1 MYFINIHEISYFY
14 EFKDCGIQR
23 DFKPI
28 GHKGMFE
35 NKPFIKNRKIF
46 LELPFDRK
54 GGGSKIFEKDS
65 PKTFII
71 SRFYRTYLFKQSP
84 SVSVGVKRL

>member
-1 MYFINIHEISYFY
+1 SSYPESWLPIDSEINTKCNCSA
-14 EFKDCGIQR
+14 
-23 DFKPI
+23 
-28 GHKGMFE
+28 
-35 NKPFIKNRKIF
+35 IKNRKIF

-54 GGGSKIFEKDS
+54 KGGISKIFEKDS